1 VESAQH
7 RGVKPAARLFA
18 TSVPTVSKWLRGF
31 QQHGPSGLQERS
43 RARHRQ
49 PLKTP
54 VTLEAPLIELRK
66 TLPSFGARRIRG
78 KAGSAATKNWRK
90 KSPTY
95 CLKPSTFY
103 MILFLTIRYYFCYP
117 VTTES
122 GTCEGA

>member
-7 RGVKPAARLFA
+7 RGIKPAARLFA

-43 RARHRQ
+43 RARHWQ

-54 VTLEAPLIELRK
+54 LTPKAPLIELRK

-78 KAGSAATKNWRK
+78 KAGSATTKNRRE

-95 CLKPSTFY
+95 CLTNPTFY
-103 MILFLTIRYYFCYP
+103 MILFLTIRYKFW
-117 VTTES
+117 
-122 GTCEGA
+122 